1 MTQNV
6 EVAGMP
12 FEEKMSWVSMAVT
25 VVVAGLYFAT
35 VLGQVGDVPVAD
47 IAYQRSLLI
56 AIGASIVLMIIG
68 AIAMAIGTA
77 VSAEVTGEG
86 SVDDIDSKDERDV
99 SISRRGDGV
108 AFYATSAGAL
118 GALALAMLEYEY
130 FWIANVL
137 YLTFVVAALV
147 SDGVKIHAYRWGM

>member
-12 FEEKMSWVSMAVT
+12 FEEKMSWVSMVVT

-35 VLGQVGDVPVAD
+35 AMEQVGEVPVAD
-47 IAYQRSLLI
+47 IAYQPWMLL
-56 AIGASIVLMIIG
+56 AIGAAIVLMIVG
-68 AIAMAIGTA
+68 AIVMAIGTA
-77 VSAEVTGEG
+77 VSAEVTGNG
-86 SVDDIDSKDERDV
+86 SADDIDRTDERDA
-99 SISRRGDGV
+99 SIGSRGNV
-108 AFYATSAGAL
+108 FAFYVTSAGAL

-130 FWIANVL
+130 FWIANAL

>member
-1 MTQNV
+1 
-6 EVAGMP
+6 MP
-12 FEEKMSWVSMAVT
+12 FEEKMSWVSVVVT

-35 VLGQVGDVPVAD
+35 VLGQVGDLPAAD

-56 AIGASIVLMIIG
+56 AIGASIVLMIGG

-77 VSAEVTGEG
+77 VRAEVTGEG
-86 SVDDIDSKDERDV
+86 SVDDIDRKDERDV
-99 SISRRGDGV
+99 RIGRRGDVV
-108 AFYATSAGAL
+108 AFHVTSAGAL

-130 FWIANVL
+130 FWIAIAL